1 MVFKKFNDRI
11 LAKIIMT
18 QILDGKKL
26 SQKLKDELK
35 IEIDNL
41 KVKFNRVPGLAVV
54 QVGNIAAS
62 NVYVK
67 AKTKAAK
74 EVGISVFDHHLEE
87 SCKQEE
93 LINLINKLN
102 YDKNIDGILVQLPL
116 PKTINEE
123 TVLNSIIPEK
133 DADGFHP
140 LNVGKL
146 SISHQNDES
155 LLIPC
160 TPYGCLLLLRELNTD
175 LTGKNAVVIGRSN
188 IVGKPMAQLL
198 LKESCTVT
206 TVHSKTINIEN
217 ICRNADILVAA
228 MGKPEFIN
236 KDWVKKGA
244 IIIDVGINRVELNEY
259 KSKLV
264 GDVLFDDVKHQVS
277 AISPVPGGVGPMTIA
292 CLLKNTT
299 VAFKNLN
306 KV

>member
-1 MVFKKFNDRI
+1 M
-11 LAKIIMT
+11 A

-26 SQKLKDELK
+26 SQELKEGLK
-35 IEIDNL
+35 IEIENL
-41 KVKFNRVPGLAVV
+41 KLKFNRVPGLAVV
-54 QVGNIAAS
+54 QVGNVTAS
-62 NVYVK
+62 SVYVK

-74 EVGISVFDHHLEE
+74 EVGICVFDHHLEE
-87 SCKQEE
+87 SSKQEE
-93 LINLINKLN
+93 LINLIDKLN
-102 YDKNIDGILVQLPL
+102 HNENVDGILVQLPL

-123 TVLNSIIPEK
+123 VVLNSIIPEK

-146 SISHQNDES
+146 SINHQNDES

-160 TPYGCLLLLRELNTD
+160 TPYGCLLLLRELNTN
-175 LTGKNAVVIGRSN
+175 LAGKNAVVIGRSN

-206 TVHSKTINIEN
+206 IVHSKTLNIES

-236 KDWVKKGA
+236 KDWVKEGA
-244 IIIDVGINRVELNEY
+244 IIIDVGINRIQLNEY

-264 GDVLFDDVKHQVS
+264 GDVLFNDVERLVS

-292 CLLKNTT
+292 CLLRNTT
-299 VAFKNLN
+299 IAFKNLN
-306 KV
+306 KT